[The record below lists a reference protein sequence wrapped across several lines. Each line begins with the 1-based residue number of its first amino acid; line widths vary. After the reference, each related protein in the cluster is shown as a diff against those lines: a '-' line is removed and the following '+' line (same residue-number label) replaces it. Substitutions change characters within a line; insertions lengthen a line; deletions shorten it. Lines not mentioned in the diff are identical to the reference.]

1 MLVCDLQP
9 RHNHRFVDYHSPS
22 PSTFNKQSQH
32 ISQHKRTQSNR
43 AVAAPTTSSH
53 SRSATVPSYNFFE
66 PVPEFESPSELYSQH
81 SSLDD
86 QYMSNTF
93 NYQSPAIRVQQSTPT
108 PGLQV
113 PAGQQQQQQQH
124 YQHSLPFDTT
134 TYAQLLEATSYGGN
148 AQMVAT
154 QGLHTS
160 GMTRNRS
167 HHRAPSASSIG
178 SSGSASPYS
187 QGHAAYPYAVS
198 DGSPVVNTAS
208 KLGQQYNV
216 DQSSRHFSNHLPT
229 PTQTPTQDSFVASN
243 FPVYTQAPIDSTVA
257 AHLAMNQALDNTLNH
272 EEELPGMSHSS
283 RHSVSSLG
291 QEPSTPRTIAGDVY
305 DDGSK
310 QPSHGEPLPMH
321 NVDAWLDEYLQ
332 YDADT
337 PRHVVPKFDR
347 TMSDIYQD
355 EIYNP
360 TIVPQIQTQ
369 MASRPSAAQQYL
381 SPHRNVITERL
392 QAAQIARS
400 QSPTSANSRGVSPF
414 RPDSPYVQDPY
425 VQASRYHTAAQVRQR
440 QKQQAD
446 AQELVQS
453 QHRQSQRDN
462 TPKTISPKEAFLD
475 YNETEEDSKMGPL
488 FSENNSVP
496 YAQNFSGAQQSY
508 QTPTRSQFENNSN
521 AGQTFGNIGSSTS
534 RAETWP
540 TPRRQSAS
548 GFTSTS
554 SITVQPQ
561 TAYNFPSPTVS
572 NLGGLPM
579 PFSSQ
584 NYRSA
589 ATMPTTKQEET
600 PDFPAHLTSM
610 DSSASEAPPSSQ
622 NSNHTETMKP
632 ASSLADTGTYTCTY
646 HGCTLRFETPQKLQ
660 KHKREG
666 HRNPATS
673 PVSPGA
679 SASATSASMTSAAIL
694 ARNSQAGPHK
704 CERINPTTGKPCN
717 TIFSRPY
724 DLTRHEDT
732 IHNARKQ
739 KVRCALCVEE
749 KTFSRSDALTRHMRV
764 VHPEVDFPGKH
775 RRRGAHD

>member
-9 RHNHRFVDYHSPS
+9 RHNHRFLNHHSPS
-22 PSTFNKQSQH
+22 PSTATRQSQN
-32 ISQHKRTQSNR
+32 TQPNKLNPFSR
-43 AVAAPTTSSH
+43 AAPTTSAH
-53 SRSATVPSYNFFE
+53 SRVTTAPSYGYFDE
-66 PVPEFESPSELYSQH
+66 SVPEFDSPPELYSQH
-81 SSLDD
+81 SSLDE
-86 QYMSNTF
+86 QYMSSTF
-93 NYQSPAIRVQQSTPT
+93 NYPSPAIRVQQSTPT

-113 PAGQQQQQQQH
+113 PAGQQQQQQ
-124 YQHSLPFDTT
+124 YQQPLPYDTT
-134 TYAQLLEATSYGGN
+134 AYAQFLDASSYGGN
-148 AQMVAT
+148 GHMVAT
-154 QGLHTS
+154 QGLSTP

-167 HHRAPSASSIG
+167 HQRAPSASSIG

-187 QGHAAYPYAVS
+187 QGHTTYSYAVS
-198 DGSPVVNTAS
+198 DSSPVVNTAS

-216 DQSSRHFSNHLPT
+216 DQSSRNFSNHLPT
-229 PTQTPTQDSFVASN
+229 PTQTPTQDSFATSTY
-243 FPVYTQAPIDSTVA
+243 PIYTQAPIDSTVA
-257 AHLAMNQALDNTLNH
+257 AHLAMSQALDSTSNH

-283 RHSVSSLG
+283 RHSVSSIG
-291 QEPSTPRTIAGDVY
+291 QEPSTPRTVAGDLY
-305 DDGSK
+305 DDSFK
-310 QPSHGEPLPMH
+310 QPSHGETSSMQ
-321 NVDAWLDEYLQ
+321 NIDAWLDEYLH
-332 YDADT
+332 YDIDT

-369 MASRPSAAQQYL
+369 MASRPSAIKQYL

-425 VQASRYHTAAQVRQR
+425 VQASRFHTASQVRQR

-453 QHRQSQRDN
+453 QQRQTQRDN
-462 TPKTISPKEAFLD
+462 TPKTISPKEALLD
-475 YNETEEDSKMGPL
+475 YTETEEDSKMGPL

-496 YAQNFSGAQQSY
+496 YVQNFSGAQQGFQSPG
-508 QTPTRSQFENNSN
+508 QSQFENNSN
-521 AGQTFGNIGSSTS
+521 AGQTFGNMGPSTS
-534 RAETWP
+534 RAESWP
-540 TPRRQSAS
+540 TPRQQSAS
-548 GFTSTS
+548 AYTSTS
-554 SITVQPQ
+554 SIAAQPQ
-561 TAYNFPSPTVS
+561 NAFNFPSPTVS
-572 NLGGLPM
+572 NLGGVPM

-589 ATMPTTKQEET
+589 ATMSAPKQEET

-622 NSNHTETMKP
+622 NSNHTETLKP

-646 HGCTLRFETPQKLQ
+646 HGCSLRFETPQKLQ

-679 SASATSASMTSAAIL
+679 SAAAASASMTSAAIL

-732 IHNARKQ
+732 IHNVRKQ

>member
-1 MLVCDLQP
+1 MILCDLQHQ
-9 RHNHRFVDYHSPS
+9 HNRRFLDHHSPS
-22 PSTFNKQSQH
+22 PSNAPRLSHLNAFNK
-32 ISQHKRTQSNR
+32 R
-43 AVAAPTTSSH
+43 APSAAASTTS
-53 SRSATVPSYNFFE
+53 PSYDFSQTLQD
-66 PVPEFESPSELYSQH
+66 FESPPESYSQQL
-81 SSLDD
+81 SLDE
-86 QYMSNTF
+86 QYMSSTF
-93 NYQSPAIRVQQSTPT
+93 NYPASPAIRVQQSTPT
-108 PGLQV
+108 PGLHT
-113 PAGQQQQQQQH
+113 PAGQQQHQQH
-124 YQHSLPFDTT
+124 YQQSLPFDNSA
-134 TYAQLLEATSYGGN
+134 YAHLLQASYGGN

-154 QGLHTS
+154 QGLHTPGAARS
-160 GMTRNRS
+160 RS
-167 HHRAPSASSIG
+167 HQRAPSTSSIG
-178 SSGSASPYS
+178 SNGSASPFS
-187 QGHAAYPYAVS
+187 PGHATYSYAVS

-208 KLGQQYNV
+208 KLAQQYNV
-216 DQSSRHFSNHLPT
+216 DQSSRSFSNHLPT
-229 PTQTPTQDSFVASN
+229 PTQTPTQDSFNTSSY
-243 FPVYTQAPIDSTVA
+243 PVYTQGPLDSTVA
-257 AHLAMNQALDNTLNH
+257 AHLAMNQALDNTSNH

-291 QEPSTPRTIAGDVY
+291 QEPSTPRTVAGDVY
-305 DDGSK
+305 DEGFK
-310 QPSHGEPLPMH
+310 QPSH
-321 NVDAWLDEYLQ
+321 
-332 YDADT
+332 DT
-337 PRHVVPKFDR
+337 RTVPKFDR

-355 EIYNP
+355 ELYNP
-360 TIVPQIQTQ
+360 SVVPQLQTQ
-369 MASRPSAAQQYL
+369 MASRPSASKQYL

-414 RPDSPYVQDPY
+414 RPDSPYVQDPF
-425 VQASRYHTAAQVRQR
+425 VQSRFHTASQVRQR

-446 AQELVQS
+446 AQELSKRQS
-453 QHRQSQRDN
+453 QQRDN
-462 TPKTISPKEAFLD
+462 TPKTISPKDALLD
-475 YNETEEDSKMGPL
+475 YNESEEDSKMGPL
-488 FSENNSVP
+488 FPENNSAQYVQQ
-496 YAQNFSGAQQSY
+496 YAGAQQGY
-508 QTPTRSQFENNSN
+508 QTPIQSQFENNSN
-521 AGQTFGNIGSSTS
+521 VGQTFGNMNTPAS
-534 RAETWP
+534 RAENWSNS
-540 TPRRQSAS
+540 RRQSAS
-548 GFTSTS
+548 AFTNANP
-554 SITVQPQ
+554 IAAQQ
-561 TAYNFPSPTVS
+561 QNAYNFPSPS
-572 NLGGLPM
+572 ISSIGNLPL

-622 NSNHTETMKP
+622 NSNHTETQKP

-646 HGCTLRFETPQKLQ
+646 HGCSLRFETPQKLQ

>member
-1 MLVCDLQP
+1 MLALDQP
-9 RHNHRFVDYHSPS
+9 ARHQHRRFHLNTTTATKPS
-22 PSTFNKQSQH
+22 QQTFFDRLAAAAAAANNINSNSDSDSNSKINK
-32 ISQHKRTQSNR
+32 
-43 AVAAPTTSSH
+43 TSS
-53 SRSATVPSYNFFE
+53 STSYNRFDS
-66 PVPEFESPSELYSQH
+66 VADFESPPYSH
-81 SSLDD
+81 PSLDE
-86 QYMSNTF
+86 QYMSSSF
-93 NYQSPAIRVQQSTPT
+93 NFQSPAIRVQQSTP
-108 PGLQV
+108 L
-113 PAGQQQQQQQH
+113 PAGHQHQQH
-124 YQHSLPFDTT
+124 YQQALPFDSNS
-134 TYAQLLEATSYGGN
+134 YPQLLESSYGGN
-148 AQMVAT
+148 GQMVAT
-154 QGLHTS
+154 QNLQS
-160 GMTRNRS
+160 PGMTRNRS
-167 HHRAPSASSIG
+167 HNRAPSSSSIG
-178 SSGSASPYS
+178 SSGSASPFS
-187 QGHAAYPYAVS
+187 QGHATYSYAVS

-216 DQSSRHFSNHLPT
+216 DHSSRSFSNHLPT
-229 PTQTPTQDSFVASN
+229 PTQTPTQDTFLASSY
-243 FPVYTQAPIDSTVA
+243 PSYSQGPIDSTVA
-257 AHLAMNQALDNTLNH
+257 AHLAMNQALDHNNN
-272 EEELPGMSHSS
+272 EEELPGMSHSA

-291 QEPSTPRTIAGDVY
+291 QEPSTPRTVAGDVY
-305 DDGSK
+305 DDGFK
-310 QPSHGEPLPMH
+310 QSSHGEVF
-321 NVDAWLDEYLQ
+321 VDAWLDEYLQ
-332 YDADT
+332 YDSDT
-337 PRHVVPKFDR
+337 SRQTVPKFDR

-355 EIYNP
+355 ELYNP
-360 TIVPQIQTQ
+360 TVVPQIQTQ
-369 MASRPSAAQQYL
+369 MVSRPSAAKQYL

-425 VQASRYHTAAQVRQR
+425 MQASRFHTATQVRQR

-446 AQELVQS
+446 AQELS
-453 QHRQSQRDN
+453 QHNTQAQRDT
-462 TPKTISPKEAFLD
+462 TPKTISPKDALLD
-475 YNETEEDSKMGPL
+475 YTETEEDSKMPL
-488 FSENNSVP
+488 FPENSS
-496 YAQNFSGAQQSY
+496 AQFVQQYGGAQQSF
-508 QTPTRSQFENNSN
+508 QTASQNQFENTN
-521 AGQTFGNIGSSTS
+521 AGQAFGNIGTSTS
-534 RAETWP
+534 RAENWP
-540 TPRRQSAS
+540 NPRRQSATA
-548 GFTSTS
+548 FSTANS
-554 SITVQPQ
+554 MAAQQQNT
-561 TAYNFPSPTVS
+561 YNFPSPSVP
-572 NLGGLPM
+572 NLSGL

-589 ATMPTTKQEET
+589 ATMPTTKQEEN

-622 NSNHTETMKP
+622 NSIHTETQKP
-632 ASSLADTGTYTCTY
+632 VSSLADTGTYTCTY

-679 SASATSASMTSAAIL
+679 SASAASASMTSAAIL

-732 IHNARKQ
+732 IHNVRKQ

>member
-1 MLVCDLQP
+1 MILCDLQHQ
-9 RHNHRFVDYHSPS
+9 HNRRFLDHHSPS
-22 PSTFNKQSQH
+22 PSSVPRLSH
-32 ISQHKRTQSNR
+32 PPSSNR
-43 AVAAPTTSSH
+43 RAPSATTSTTS
-53 SRSATVPSYNFFE
+53 PSYDYTQTLPDFE
-66 PVPEFESPSELYSQH
+66 PSSESYSRQP
-81 SSLDD
+81 SLDEH
-86 QYMSNTF
+86 YMSSSF
-93 NYQSPAIRVQQSTPT
+93 NYPPSPAIRVQQSTPT
-108 PGLQV
+108 PGLHTS
-113 PAGQQQQQQQH
+113 AGQQQQQH
-124 YQHSLPFDTT
+124 YQQSLPFDNTA
-134 TYAQLLEATSYGGN
+134 YAHLIQASYGAN

-154 QGLHTS
+154 QGLQTPGAARS
-160 GMTRNRS
+160 RS
-167 HHRAPSASSIG
+167 HQRAPSTSSIG
-178 SSGSASPYS
+178 SNGSASPFSPSHATYS
-187 QGHAAYPYAVS
+187 YAVS

-216 DQSSRHFSNHLPT
+216 DHSSRTFSNHLPT
-229 PTQTPTQDSFVASN
+229 PTQTPTQDSFITSSY
-243 FPVYTQAPIDSTVA
+243 PVYSQGPLDSTVA
-257 AHLAMNQALDNTLNH
+257 AHLAMNQALDNTSNH

-291 QEPSTPRTIAGDVY
+291 QEPSTPRTVAGDVY
-305 DDGSK
+305 EESFK
-310 QPSHGEPLPMH
+310 QPAHGENQPLP
-321 NVDAWLDEYLQ
+321 NVDAWLDEYLH
-332 YDADT
+332 YDPDT
-337 PRHVVPKFDR
+337 RTVPKFDR
-347 TMSDIYQD
+347 TMSDVYQD
-355 EIYNP
+355 ELYNP
-360 TIVPQIQTQ
+360 SVVPQIQTQ
-369 MASRPSAAQQYL
+369 MASRPSASKQYL

-414 RPDSPYVQDPY
+414 RPDSPYVQDPF
-425 VQASRYHTAAQVRQR
+425 VQSRFHTASQVRQR

-446 AQELVQS
+446 AQELS
-453 QHRQSQRDN
+453 KRQSQQRDS
-462 TPKTISPKEAFLD
+462 TPKTISPKDAMLD

-488 FSENNSVP
+488 FPENNSAQYVQQ
-496 YAQNFSGAQQSY
+496 YAGAQQGY
-508 QTPTRSQFENNSN
+508 QTPIQSQFENNSN
-521 AGQTFGNIGSSTS
+521 VGQTFGNIVTPTS
-534 RAETWP
+534 RAENWP
-540 TPRRQSAS
+540 NSRRQSAS
-548 GFTSTS
+548 TYTNTN
-554 SITVQPQ
+554 SIGAQQNV
-561 TAYNFPSPTVS
+561 YNFPSPSISTIGS
-572 NLGGLPM
+572 LPL

-589 ATMPTTKQEET
+589 AAMPATKQEET

-622 NSNHTETMKP
+622 NSNHTETQKP

-646 HGCTLRFETPQKLQ
+646 HGCSLRFETPQKLQ

-679 SASATSASMTSAAIL
+679 SASAVSASMTSAAIL

-732 IHNARKQ
+732 IHNVRKQ